1 MTDKKCCESTVWVV
15 QCCHPST
22 SYISVCLYNII
33 VTNLTRDVV
42 LDVTDDQGDVVL
54 DVTDD
59 GEPERVSI
67 LGHHPVQ
74 GTCVSL
80 HSHHEAGDWWGLEP
94 EQTLR
99 GYLILLSYQL
109 PAKYK

>member
-1 MTDKKCCESTVWVV
+1 MVH
-15 QCCHPST
+15 CCHPST

-42 LDVTDDQGDVVL
+42 LDVTDDQIDVVIDDTDDQGDVVL

-59 GEPERVSI
+59 REPERVSI
-67 LGHHPVQ
+67 VGQHPVQ

-80 HSHHEAGDWWGLEP
+80 HSHHESGDWWGLEP